1 MTIDWNHELRAQM
14 EFAWEHQFLP
24 RMAGL
29 TDEEYLWQ
37 PVPDCW
43 SVVQDGDGRWTWQI
57 EYPDPTPAPFTT
69 IAWRLL
75 HMVDVFAARTSKHFG
90 DGSYRRRTVD
100 VPHTADAALALLAE
114 TRAGWMEGV
123 ASLGEAGLARPCGPA
138 ERWFSDQPFATLVLH
153 INREFLHHAAEV
165 ALLRDLYRD
174 THR

>member
-1 MTIDWNHELRAQM
+1 MIIDWNHELRDQM

-24 RMAGL
+24 RMEGL

-37 PVPDCW
+37 PVSDCW
-43 SVVQDGDGRWTWQI
+43 SVVQDSDGRWIWQI
-57 EYPDPTPAPFTT
+57 KYPDPEPSPFTT

-75 HMVDVFAARTSKHFG
+75 HMVDFLATRTSNHFG
-90 DGSYRRRTVD
+90 DGSYRRQTVD
-100 VPHTADAALALLAE
+100 VPSTAEGALTLLTEAHA
-114 TRAGWMEGV
+114 RWNEGV

-138 ERWFSDQPFATLVLH
+138 EGRFQHHSLATLVLH